1 MGGLRHRG
9 LVRQLAHYA
18 SLKHLRLGVGL
29 EAVERAHRAKDL
41 LRGDDDVG
49 CHIGQYSR
57 LEESRALGRPLA
69 AENHLGAILDRIDD
83 VRLDLLDRL
92 THGILLKPDQ
102 GGELAAHIV

>member
-41 LRGDDDVG
+41 LRGDVG

-69 AENHLGAILDRIDD
+69 AENHLGAVLDRIDD

-102 GGELAAHIV
+102 GGELAAYVV